1 MIMKDGKRGE
11 ASEFPRHGKFAA
23 GHRALDEDEPYAH
36 TIALPVRRPRQ
47 VARRKTA
54 SLYQSRLATL
64 QSTRNADVAQLV
76 EQPIRNRQVTGSS
89 PVVGSRQGGTN
100 FGSFWVS
107 YLFFLF
113 YLSFV
118 ACTALR
124 DSP

>member
-1 MIMKDGKRGE
+1 MSTLIMEPFAERG
-11 ASEFPRHGKFAA
+11 
-23 GHRALDEDEPYAH
+23 RA
-36 TIALPVRRPRQ
+36 ALPLGS
-47 VARRKTA
+47 T
-54 SLYQSRLATL
+54 TL
-64 QSTRNADVAQLV
+64 QSTRSADVAQLV